1 MSTLPHQIHGQQAAQ
16 PQPQKQRFRKAKGS
30 DILASATIIEGQ
42 SAVIAEDIYNEPVRT
57 TRNSSTVLGRYVP
70 FFDEQNSFAKQ
81 LLAICNNSPT
91 LRRVI
96 NDKVNMAIGDGFNV
110 YSGVINPM
118 LTFLNETKQNIDITD
133 RRVYEI
139 NNLLLNVNLNNE
151 TLQDVLK
158 KGFTDYFSLGN
169 CFFEL
174 VRTNTMDGI
183 KTYIYHIPAY
193 MVAFKKMEEDM
204 VKEVVGIYETWEK
217 DITTIDQIREVN
229 IFPKVSGYTEEDGT
243 VTERSI
249 ICIQNYAPGYSYWGL
264 PDWIA
269 CKHYAELEYRAARYN
284 INEFENGFIPSSIV
298 QFYGNMTEE
307 EASRMMR
314 DFKNSYTGTKNH
326 KKVFAQVVRDERLKA
341 NVQTIETDKQ
351 GDYIELLRLCAQ
363 NIVSASGWTM
373 SAAGFATSGV
383 IGTNQQLRS
392 EIAYLQN
399 KVIQPIQNL
408 FCQNVIQPYLNYIS
422 EYAPQVA
429 DISLAFSNSLPVSFM
444 GDIDIKAVLT
454 VDEQREILG
463 FKPLQTPITPTT
475 NA

>member
-1 MSTLPHQIHGQQAAQ
+1 MSIQPHQAREQQTIRSQQ
-16 PQPQKQRFRKAKGS
+16 PQRERFRKAKGA
-30 DILASATIIEGQ
+30 DILASATVFEGQ
-42 SAVIAEDIYNEPVRT
+42 TPVIAEDIYNEPVRT
-57 TRNSSTVLGRYVP
+57 TRNSQTILGQYVP
-70 FFDEQNSFAKQ
+70 FFDEQNAFAKQ
-81 LLAICNNSPT
+81 LLSLCNNSPT

-110 YSGVINPM
+110 YQGVINPM
-118 LTFLNETKQNIDITD
+118 LSFINEAKVAIDITD
-133 RRVYEI
+133 RRVFDI
-139 NNLLLNVNLNNE
+139 NELLLNVNLNNE
-151 TLQDVLK
+151 TIQDVLR
-158 KGFTDYFSLGN
+158 KGFADYFSLGN

-174 VRTNTMDGI
+174 VRTQTIDGF
-183 KTYIYHIPAY
+183 KTYVYHIPAY

-204 VKEVVGIYETWEK
+204 VKRTVGIYETWEE
-217 DITTIDQIREVN
+217 DITRLDQIRDVEIYPN
-229 IFPKVSGYTEEDGT
+229 KTMYTEEDGT
-243 VTERSI
+243 TTERSV

-298 QFYGNMTEE
+298 QFFGNMSEE
-307 EASRMMR
+307 EAQRMMR
-314 DFKNSYTGTKNH
+314 DFKNSYTGTRNH

-341 NVQTIETDKQ
+341 NVQTIDTDKQ

-363 NIVSASGWTM
+363 NIVAASGWTM

-392 EIAYLQN
+392 EINYLQN

-408 FCQNVIQPYLNYIS
+408 FLQNVIQPFLNY
-422 EYAPQVA
+422 VA
-429 DISLAFSNSLPVSFM
+429 DYNPIVDGISLSFSNNVPVSFM
-444 GDIDIKAVLT
+444 GDIDIKTVLT

-463 FKPLQTPITPTT
+463 FKPLNQTPE